1 MAIANDNSASEQ
13 FSELRQRAEN
23 AMQKRPSDNLELAE
37 LTNKEIHGLLHELKT
52 HQIELEIQN
61 DELRRTQLDLEA
73 ARDKYTDRIC
83 YRL

>member
-37 LTNKEIHGLLHELKT
+37 LTNEEIHNLIHDIQV

-61 DELRRTQLDLEA
+61 GWGE
-73 ARDKYTDRIC
+73 KN
-83 YRL
+83 

>member
-23 AMQKRPSDNLELAE
+23 ALQKRPTDNFELAE
-37 LTNKEIHGLLHELKT
+37 LAHEEIHALIHDIQV

-61 DELRRTQLDLEA
+61 G
-73 ARDKYTDRIC
+73 
-83 YRL
+83 